1 MNNVIEVK
9 KVSKS
14 YTNFKLKDV
23 DFCVPKGSIV
33 GLVGQNGA
41 GKTTLIKAI
50 LEIIHKDSGE
60 IVFWDNVELE
70 LAKREIGV
78 VLDDSFFP
86 EILKVNDI
94 RIIMKN
100 IYDSWDDVLFSEY
113 LQKFQLVNNQPLKEL
128 SKGMRKKLE
137 IITALAHHPKL
148 LILDEPT
155 SGLDP
160 VVRNEILDL
169 FLEFIEDGEHSILFS
184 SHITSDLENV
194 ADYIVF
200 IHDGDL
206 VFEEPVEVILSEY
219 GIIRCGSEESVEID
233 SSNVICKRKEKYQI
247 SILVKNKEKVKKQN
261 KKLVIDKATIED
273 IMLMYVKGDR
283 K

>member
-1 MNNVIEVK
+1 MNNVIEIK
-9 KVSKS
+9 KVSKA
-14 YTNFKLKDV
+14 YANFQLKNV

-41 GKTTLIKAI
+41 GKTTLIKII

-60 IVFWDNVELE
+60 VIFWDNVAPF
-70 LAKREIGV
+70 LAKQEIGV

-86 EILKVNDI
+86 EILKINDI

-100 IYDSWDDVLFSEY
+100 IYASWDDALFSEY
-113 LQKFQLVNNQPLKEL
+113 LKKFQLVNNQPLKEL

-184 SHITSDLENV
+184 SHITSDLETV

-200 IHDGDL
+200 IHDGSL
-206 VFEEPVEVILSEY
+206 VFEEAVEVILSEY
-219 GIIRCGSEESVEID
+219 GIIRCGNEEQVDVD
-233 SSNVICKRKEKYQI
+233 SSTVICQCKEKYQT
-247 SILVKNKEKVKKQN
+247 SILVKNKEKINN
-261 KKLVIDKATIED
+261 KHKELVIDKATIED

>member
-23 DFCVPKGSIV
+23 DFRVPKGSIV

-50 LEIIHKDSGE
+50 LEIVHKDSGE
-60 IVFWDNVELE
+60 VVFWDNVAPSV
-70 LAKREIGV
+70 AKRDIGV

-86 EILKVNDI
+86 EILKINDI

-100 IYDSWDDVLFSEY
+100 IYTSWDDALFSEY

-233 SSNVICKRKEKYQI
+233 SSNVICKRKEKYQT